1 MALELTKENFE
12 ELVLKSNKPVLVDFW
27 AEWCNPCKMIGP
39 VIDEIHDE
47 LSDKAIISKVNV
59 DLHSDIAREYGVRNI
74 PTILFF
80 KDGEVYDKLVG
91 FKSKEEIKSKIES
104 KL

>member
-39 VIDEIHDE
+39 VIDEIHNE
-47 LSDKAIISKVNV
+47 LSDKATIGKVNV
-59 DLHSDIAREYGVRNI
+59 DLYSDIAKDYGVRNI
-74 PTILFF
+74 PTMLFF

-91 FKSKEEIKSKIES
+91 NKSKEEIKSKIES

>member
-1 MALELTKENFE
+1 MALELTKDNFE

-39 VIDEIHDE
+39 VVDEIYNE
-47 LSDKAIISKVNV
+47 LSDKATVSKLNV
-59 DLHSDIAREYGVRNI
+59 DLYSDIAKDYGVRNI
-74 PTILFF
+74 PTMLFF

-91 FKSKEEIKSKIES
+91 IKSKEEIKSKIES